1 MNTLVVLAHPSPGS
15 FNRAIADAAAETARS
30 LGHQVFFR
38 DLCAENF
45 DPLLPAAEISRNA
58 VLPPAIETHCREL
71 LQANF
76 IVVVHPNWWGM
87 PPAIL
92 TGWVDRVMRAGIAYR
107 FLENDSGEGIPVGLL
122 PARAALVFNTS
133 DTPPDREL
141 SAFGDPLEH
150 VWKRC
155 VFGLCGV
162 RHFRRRTFST
172 VVDSTPERRR
182 EWLAETA
189 AICRE
194 TFLS

>member
-1 MNTLVVLAHPSPGS
+1 
-15 FNRAIADAAAETARS
+15 
-30 LGHQVFFR
+30 
-38 DLCAENF
+38 
-45 DPLLPAAEISRNA
+45 
-58 VLPPAIETHCREL
+58 
-71 LQANF
+71 
-76 IVVVHPNWWGM
+76 
-87 PPAIL
+87 
-92 TGWVDRVMRAGIAYR
+92 MRAGIAYR

-141 SAFGDPLEH
+141 SAFGDPLDN

-162 RHFRRRTFST
+162 HDFRRRTFST

-189 AICRE
+189 AICRK